1 MNKVEFRKNCIKV
14 LNKKNRYLLNKKIQK
29 ELLKKLTNKKYKNI
43 LLYLSMGNEVVTKD
57 LIRKLKRQNK
67 QIFVPFMEDI
77 SFKMVKY
84 SLPLKKKKFNIYEPK
99 NKNKT
104 IEKIDVAVVPIIGM
118 DNNFKRVGFGKG
130 MYDRFFDKLKYN
142 PEIIF
147 VQIYPCITKDI
158 VTDNYDIKADSYITY
173 NLVCNRRKNDN
184 RSLSQFGCIPNSRFF
199 NRKKTQ

>member
-1 MNKVEFRKNCIKV
+1 MNKVEFRKECIKI
-14 LNKKNRYLLNKKIQK
+14 LNRKNRYLLDKKIQK
-29 ELLKKLTNKKYKNI
+29 ELLKKLSNKKYKKI

-57 LIRKLKRQNK
+57 LIRKLKRKNK
-67 QIFVPFMEDI
+67 QIFVPFMEDV

-104 IEKIDVAVVPIIGM
+104 KEKIDVAVVPVIGM

-130 MYDRFFDKLKYN
+130 MYDRFFDKLKYK

-147 VQIYPCITKDI
+147 VQIYPCITKEK
-158 VTDNYDIKADSYITY
+158 VTDIYDIKADSYITY
-173 NLVCNRRKNDN
+173 NLVCDRRKNDN
-184 RSLSQFGCIPNSRFF
+184 RSLDKFGCIPNSRFF
-199 NRKKTQ
+199 NRKKT